1 MLRIDQKRKH
11 GLTEVAAQLHHDLQ
25 AELWR
30 HENKISGIENRQ
42 VVQAERQAITT
53 GLREKRQQLLARARY
68 GSRALE
74 PNQTPQEVIPFQS
87 QSYAPASSVSAT
99 GTVRGWGAMLGNL
112 WNKLGER

>member
-1 MLRIDQKRKH
+1 LLRIDQKRKH